1 MTHLPSNGTI
11 FTPKAEMLRDV
22 LTEIHK
28 HKVAL
33 PDFQRPWVWEPEM
46 VRDLILS
53 VAYRYPAG
61 SLLTM
66 PILGSSFALRSFEG
80 TGPLPPG
87 STTPATMVLDG
98 QQRLTSLYQA
108 LYRSQG
114 VRVKDRTFHFYLDV
128 NYLLSDPPSTDSIL
142 DTALFFVS
150 EEKNAKRVRYE
161 SLQPLY
167 EISTQAQEL
176 AQGALPLHTVFDP
189 NGLMTPWKDKYLT
202 PLANND
208 LSQFQA
214 LGSKWGHL
222 VQPWLDAIYTYQ
234 FPIIELGAAM
244 PLEAICHI
252 FEKVNSTGVALDVFD
267 LCTAILW
274 SEGFQLNK
282 EWETSHGQ
290 LRPSF
295 PMQDV
300 SGTSFL
306 QGLSLLASLSRKKAN
321 PNSTV
326 AVTCRKADLMKM
338 NKATVQTWWPVLLEG
353 YREAAKFMADQGILS
368 KRVLPYST
376 LIIPLAAIFAHVIQV
391 KGQAHVGA
399 IWPKVHQWYWCSVFS
414 QRYSSKTET
423 ISAQDFEQV
432 LNWIEGGSAPDVV
445 HAFNFRADAL
455 EEITSI
461 RNAIYKGVLCLLAS
475 QGAKDFGGGGKLS
488 THLTAVTRQDHHHIF
503 PTKALAT
510 LGVVDPRGDAII
522 NKTLINAAV
531 NQSIGGNLPSVY
543 VKNSRTKMGATVF
556 DDILTSHQIDPT
568 LLIADQW
575 PVFIKDR
582 RERIRGLIQTACGG
596 HVQPFTN

>member
-66 PILGSSFALRSFEG
+66 PILGNSFALRSFEG
-80 TGPLPPG
+80 SGPLPPAPAK
-87 STTPATMVLDG
+87 PATMVLDG

-108 LYRSQG
+108 LYRSKG
-114 VRVKDRTFHFYLDV
+114 VQVKDRTFHFYLDV
-128 NYLLSDPPSTDSIL
+128 KYLLSDPPPTDPIL

-150 EEKNAKRVRYE
+150 DEKNAKRVRYE
-161 SLQPLY
+161 SLKPLY
-167 EISTQAQEL
+167 EITTKTQEL
-176 AQGALPLHTVFDP
+176 TQGAMPLYLAMDKVA
-189 NGLMTPWKDKYLT
+189 LAKWKRDHLK
-202 PLANND
+202 PLAHND
-208 LSQFQA
+208 IDKLDG
-214 LGSKWGHL
+214 LEVEWDRL
-222 VQPWLDAIYTYQ
+222 VGPWLDAVYTYQ
-234 FPIIELGAAM
+234 FPVIELGASM

-252 FEKVNSTGVALDVFD
+252 FEKVNSTGIALDVFD

-282 EWETSHGQ
+282 EWETSQGQ

-306 QGLSLLASLSRKKAN
+306 QGLSLLASLNRKQAN
-321 PNSTV
+321 PSNMV

-338 NKATVQTWWPVLLEG
+338 NKATVQTWWPVLLDG

-376 LIIPLAAIFAHVIQV
+376 LIIPLAAIFARVIQV

-399 IWPKVHQWYWCSVFS
+399 VWPKVRQWYWCSVFS

-432 LNWIEGGSAPDVV
+432 LNWIDGGSAPDVV

-488 THLTAVTRQDHHHIF
+488 THLTVVTRQDHHHIF

-543 VKNSRTKMGATVF
+543 VKNSRTKMGAAVF

-575 PVFIKDR
+575 PVFIQDR
-582 RERIRGLIQTACGG
+582 RERVRCLIQTACGG
-596 HVQPFTN
+596 HVQPFTS